1 MIWNREK
8 RRQEQKKEDD
18 KNNSKRFTKK
28 KNGKDK
34 GRVNENVGIRRKCR
48 TGEKVEI
55 NAKDD
60 SV

>member
-18 KNNSKRFTKK
+18 KINSKRYTKK

-55 NAKDD
+55 NTKDD